1 MYNVFQLIP
10 DQSDPTN
17 GPECW
22 ATYTPPPHAAAAA
35 AAAAQQ
41 QDNPTPTKPH
51 PPNHPASS
59 IKDPFRRAGPKKAL
73 VHPPTLDRSTA
84 QSPSERGY
92 HNMGYSS
99 LIGWGPNYIQRF
111 RESLRFS
118 PK

>member
-22 ATYTPPPHAAAAA
+22 ATYTPPPHAA

-84 QSPSERGY
+84 QSPSERDTSRSAQMLHRCKINTSHGIL
-92 HNMGYSS
+92 GT
-99 LIGWGPNYIQRF
+99 P
-111 RESLRFS
+111 
-118 PK
+118 